1 MGVMLSHSSTSKTW
15 LNTLIKSLKQ
25 REFSANS
32 TENLLKFIFLKACY
46 MVYLNMS
53 TNLGLSI
60 KHFEIIDL
68 SKNFSPLFLR
78 TCVHMH
84 VCLWVHSW
92 PSRVT
97 W

>member
-1 MGVMLSHSSTSKTW
+1 MDVMLSHSSTSKTW

-25 REFSANS
+25 RELSANS
-32 TENLLKFIFLKACY
+32 TENLEFIFLKACY

-60 KHFEIIDL
+60 KHFELIDL

-78 TCVHMH
+78 TCVRMN
-84 VCLWVHSW
+84 VCL
-92 PSRVT
+92 
-97 W
+97 